1 MEQELLMWGFG
12 LFLLAA
18 LLLAV
23 EFVVPTGGIL
33 GFLSFASAAA
43 GCFAFWR
50 VNMWWGI
57 ASTGTVVTVTPL
69 AFLFALK
76 VMPFTP
82 FGRQL
87 FLNDPAEEDDDVAL
101 AKAREAA
108 ARAEAEHALI
118 GATGSVVIACRP
130 IGAATIDGQRVEV
143 LSLAGAIEVGQEVRV
158 VGVEGNTIK
167 VRPV

>member
-1 MEQELLMWGFG
+1 MEELLFWGFG

-18 LLLAV
+18 LLLAA

-33 GFLSFASAAA
+33 GFLSFSAAVA

-50 VNMWWGI
+50 VNMFWGI
-57 ASTGTVVTVTPL
+57 ASTMTVLTIAPL
-69 AFLFALK
+69 SVYFALK

-101 AKAREAA
+101 ARAREAA

-118 GATGSVVIACRP
+118 GAIGTVASSCRP
-130 IGAATIDGQRVEV
+130 VGAAMIDGQRVEV
-143 LSLAGAIEVGQEVRV
+143 LSLAGAIEVGQRVRV
-158 VGVEGNTIK
+158 VGIEGNTIK
-167 VRPV
+167 VRPA